1 MQSQQS
7 SGLIE
12 LLKENMV
19 LRAEINALAEILKV
33 SDMTG
38 QKPADWRALL
48 RNARETRAYRDTA
61 ERYDLLFTQLDDTS
75 SRPEIDAVLQEIPLK
90 EPLM

>member
-1 MQSQQS
+1 MQSQRS
-7 SGLIE
+7 SGLVE

-19 LRAEINALAEILKV
+19 LRAEINALADILKV

-48 RNARETRAYRDTA
+48 RDARETMAYRDTA
-61 ERYDLLFTQLDDTS
+61 ERYNPLFARLDDTS
-75 SRPEIDAVLQEIPLK
+75 SRAEIDAVLQEIPLK